1 MTTTFQVDDIIMIM
15 HIDAYAAL
23 YLKSLEAD
31 AVIAV
36 MAAIADRKDS
46 RASAPLWHV
55 RHLSVF

>member
-1 MTTTFQVDDIIMIM
+1 MAEVS
-15 HIDAYAAL
+15 AL
-23 YLKSLEAD
+23 PGCRHRRVASEMEPASLEAD

-55 RHLSVF
+55 RHLSVC